1 MMSCRKND
9 PDLNG
14 CIRKSIEMLRPKLS
28 QGIPE
33 LLVPPM
39 EPLTVPKINIKQNA
53 GAIRMESD
61 YTDVS
66 VSGLSNFTLRSV
78 RVDTTNNKFRVN
90 LWFPE
95 LKMTANYHIHGKL
108 LLMSLAGNGLC
119 TGNFS
124 KSLTVFQNYFKKFM
138 ETVSLFNLF
147 QRMSM
152 LPFQ

>member
-9 PDLNG
+9 PDLNE

-28 QGIPE
+28 EGIPE
-33 LLVPPM
+33 LLVPPC
-39 EPLTVPKINIKQNA
+39 EPLSIPKINIKQNA

-78 RVDTTNNKFRVN
+78 RIDTTNNKFRIN
-90 LWFPE
+90 LWFPA

-108 LLMSLAGNGLC
+108 LLMSLAGNGPC

-124 KSLTVFQNYFKKFM
+124 KFSIVSSNFRLKMPTEITISLNFQPM
-138 ETVSLFNLF
+138 WM
-147 QRMSM
+147 R
-152 LPFQ
+152 PFR